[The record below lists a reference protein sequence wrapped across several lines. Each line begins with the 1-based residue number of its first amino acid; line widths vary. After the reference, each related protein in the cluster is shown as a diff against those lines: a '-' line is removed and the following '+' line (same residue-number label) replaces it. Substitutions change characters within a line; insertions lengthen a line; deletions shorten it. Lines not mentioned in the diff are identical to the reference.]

1 MLNEIE
7 RERRMAE
14 HLFYVSLKYTKTG
27 DVILNLINRW
37 EKMIDRCME
46 LLLRR
51 AKKEKSI
58 REIPIAPKARELAVR
73 DSYKDDLVKT
83 VMDMYAFFRRL
94 PVIEKIRE
102 HEFRKNVAVR
112 AIDNGREIVIDMD
125 KLKEW
130 NQTLNEFINYVRHM
144 STKKKKIKTKIKV
157 QKKKVKQK
165 PRKK

>member
-7 RERRMAE
+7 KEKRMAE

-27 DVILNLINRW
+27 DVILNLLNRW
-37 EKMIDRCME
+37 ERMIDRCME

-51 AKKEKSI
+51 AKKAKSI

-73 DSYKDDLVKT
+73 DSYKDELVQT

-94 PVIEKIRE
+94 PTLEKIHE

-112 AIDNGREIVIDMD
+112 VINTGREIEINMD

-130 NQTLNEFINYVRHM
+130 NQTLNDFITYIRHL
-144 STKKKKIKTKIKV
+144 SQKKTKI
-157 QKKKVKQK
+157 
-165 PRKK
+165 RKKRK